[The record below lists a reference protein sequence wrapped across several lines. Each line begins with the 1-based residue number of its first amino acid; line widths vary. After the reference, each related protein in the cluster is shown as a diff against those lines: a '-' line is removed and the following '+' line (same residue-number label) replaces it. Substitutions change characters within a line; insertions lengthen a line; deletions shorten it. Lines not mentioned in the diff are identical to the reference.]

1 MKNSLTYFCHFAIR
15 STDGLCS
22 PMVPG
27 HPLAVSSHYSSYRH
41 ALGKCRTHTAFSARQ
56 EKLLQGLMTE
66 IVRMTSQMQPL
77 EVGVPLYP
85 FSHTTLFS
93 KDGSGAVQQDPIETP
108 LPDGRTFDEE
118 NSAMSPSSIS
128 GLTGSSMGPSS
139 VSSPLSHMSPPSSS
153 SMLSGWA
160 TGKDV
165 RMPNSGI
172 PPSALYGQS
181 RPSYP
186 H

>member
-1 MKNSLTYFCHFAIR
+1 MLSYGSRSPIGSKFSLVI
-15 STDGLCS
+15 
-22 PMVPG
+22 
-27 HPLAVSSHYSSYRH
+27 VSSSFGSRR
-41 ALGKCRTHTAFSARQ
+41 LTRCLTARQ

-93 KDGSGAVQQDPIETP
+93 KDGSGAVQQDPIDTP
-108 LPDGRTFDEE
+108 LPDGRHFDEE
-118 NSAMSPSSIS
+118 GSVTSPNSIG
-128 GLTGSSMGPSS
+128 GLPGGTMGPSS
-139 VSSPLSHMSPPSSS
+139 MSSPLSHQSHSSAS
-153 SMLSGWA
+153 ASMLAGWA
-160 TGKDV
+160 SGKDV

-172 PPSALYGQS
+172 SPSALYGHA
-181 RPSYP
+181 RPTYP